1 MSILLFVHDHL
12 FTQSSDN
19 KVYSSGGFPSSLW
32 NKYLNH
38 VSTVEVIART
48 NGIDE
53 KASEKY
59 IISSHEKV
67 NFHFV
72 ESISNPIK
80 LIKNRTKVYKII
92 FNKVKCADYIIA
104 RLPSENGLIA
114 ANIALKLNKPL
125 CIEVVGCAWGALTTH
140 GSLLAKLYAPISY
153 LRTRNIIKRSNFILY
168 VTNSFLQSRYPA
180 NNTAKTVCASN
191 VSIHTDS
198 NFSRIKG
205 ANSNRKYIFGLVGN
219 YKAKYKGLDVA
230 IKALA
235 AVNWGET
242 KFELRILG
250 KGEPSIYIELAKE
263 LGIDSCIHFYN
274 PLPSGKPVLDWLDE
288 IDIYI
293 QPSLI
298 EGLPRSLIEAMSR
311 GCISLGSDAGGIPE
325 LLDSQFLHKAGNVI
339 SFKNSIENLIM
350 NENNFEYYSSSNI
363 QKAKEYDHKLI
374 TERRFDF
381 FDSFIRSKDEN
392 N

>member
-1 MSILLFVHDHL
+1 MSTLLFVHDHL
-12 FTQSSDN
+12 FTKDSN
-19 KVYSSGGFPSSLW
+19 NIIYSSGGFPSNLW
-32 NKYLNH
+32 SKYLDH
-38 VSTVEVIART
+38 VAKIEVIART
-48 NGIDE
+48 NGYDE

-59 IISSHEKV
+59 ILSSHDRVE
-67 NFHFV
+67 FHFV

-80 LIKNRTKVYKII
+80 LIKNRSKVYSVI
-92 FNKVKCADYIIA
+92 FDKVKTSDYIIA

-114 ANIALKLNKPL
+114 ASIALKLDKPL

-140 GSLLAKLYAPISY
+140 GSLLGKLYAPISY
-153 LRTRNIIKRSNFILY
+153 LRTRRIIKKTDFVLY
-168 VTNSFLQSRYPA
+168 VTSSFLQSRYPA
-180 NNTAKTVCASN
+180 NKAARTVCASN

-198 NFSRIKG
+198 NFSKEKKKT
-205 ANSNRKYIFGLVGN
+205 SKQKYIFGLIGN

-235 AVNWGET
+235 AVHWENRQ
-242 KFELRILG
+242 FELRILG
-250 KGEPSIYIELAKE
+250 KGDSSTYINLAKE
-263 LGIDSCIHFYN
+263 LGIENCIYFYN

-325 LLDSQFLHKAGNVI
+325 LLEPQFLHKAGNVV
-339 SFKNSIENLIM
+339 SFKDSIENLIK
-350 NENNFEYYSSSNI
+350 NENDFEYYSNKNI
-363 QKAKEYDHKLI
+363 QRAREYDHKLI
-374 TERRFDF
+374 NDRRFDF
-381 FDSFIRSKDEN
+381 FDAFIRSKNEN